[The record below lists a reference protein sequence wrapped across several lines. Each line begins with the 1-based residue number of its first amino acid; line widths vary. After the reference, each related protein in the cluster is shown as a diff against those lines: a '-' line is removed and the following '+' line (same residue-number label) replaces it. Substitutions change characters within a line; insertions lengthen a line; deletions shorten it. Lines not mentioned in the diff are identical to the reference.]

1 MNGKLKTLCAAGLA
15 CMALLAT
22 GTARAEA
29 SGEPQGRAALAVA
42 RPAGAVLLGVAA
54 ADGGRL
60 VAVGERGLVILSEDS
75 GQHWRQARVPV
86 SVTLT
91 AVRFAGKLGVV
102 VGHGGVV
109 LVSSDAGESWS
120 PVLDGKR
127 AAQLALADARSVDNP
142 ALLQNAQLMVD
153 EQPNKPLLDVSLG
166 TDGQIL
172 AVGAYGLALHSAD
185 FGKTWQS
192 WMSRLDNP
200 DSLHLYAARQ
210 RGPVLLL
217 AGERGLVL
225 RSEDAGAHFQRLQL
239 PYAGSLFTAELLSA
253 DELLV
258 AGLRGSL
265 LHSRD
270 GGRSWQRVDNAGNA
284 SFTASSLG
292 ADGAL
297 YLANQAG
304 QLLRW
309 RDGGLAPLAQPA
321 LPPLNG
327 VLPLGHESIVVLDN
341 LGVSTL
347 RLAGQ

>member
-1 MNGKLKTLCAAGLA
+1 MNGKLKMLCAVGLA
-15 CMALLAT
+15 FCATLA
-22 GTARAEA
+22 GA
-29 SGEPQGRAALAVA
+29 SGEPRGRAALAVA
-42 RPAGAVLLGVAA
+42 HPANAVLQAA
-54 ADGGRL
+54 AISGGRL
-60 VAVGERGLVILSEDS
+60 VAVGERGLVILSEDG
-75 GQHWRQARVPV
+75 GQHWRQAQVPV

-91 AVRFAGKLGVV
+91 AVRFSGERGVA

-109 LVSSDAGESWS
+109 LVSADAGEHWS
-120 PVLDGKR
+120 LALDGQR

-142 ALLQNAQLMVD
+142 ALLQNAQLMAE

-166 TDGQIL
+166 ADGQIL

-185 FGKTWQS
+185 FGKTWTS

-200 DSLHLYAARQ
+200 DSLHLYAVRQ
-210 RGPVLLL
+210 LGPVLLL

-225 RSEDAGAHFQRLQL
+225 RSEDGGAHFQRLQL
-239 PYAGSLFTAELLSA
+239 PYAGSLFTAELTSA
-253 DELLV
+253 DDMLV

-265 LHSRD
+265 LRSRD
-270 GGRSWQRVDNAGNA
+270 GGRSWQRAENTGNA

-304 QLLRW
+304 QVLRW
-309 RDGGLAPLAQPA
+309 RDGALAPLNQQA
-321 LPPLNG
+321 LPSING
-327 VLPLGHESIVVLDN
+327 VLAAGPESIVVLGN

-347 RLAGQ
+347 RPAGQ